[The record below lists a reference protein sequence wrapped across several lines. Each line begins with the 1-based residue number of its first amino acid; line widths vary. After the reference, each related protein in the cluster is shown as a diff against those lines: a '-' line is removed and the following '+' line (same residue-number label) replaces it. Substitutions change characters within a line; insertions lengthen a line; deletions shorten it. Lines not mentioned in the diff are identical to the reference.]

1 RFLHEHVSD
10 SQEIDSLSISTL
22 VELVRLFLDNQYIVY
37 GYKLYRHVRGSPVKS
52 PLTSVLANIYMYY
65 WEQELIA
72 TLRDQ
77 QEIYGR
83 RLDQIFLTWNKSEEA
98 LHQLIETINTASNRY
113 HFHLTITINKNNI
126 TYLDVNMSHIGRRLR
141 TTVAHNI
148 TTHPY
153 ALPYVYGHRTSRVL
167 TLLRSCL
174 MRAALC
180 CSEFYDFINECHDI
194 QVSFEY
200 NGFHYDYFPKGL
212 ALFLHDFHV
221 DELRL
226 DLNEAVYNSRL
237 YVQLRQNIFQ
247 AIHEPPTTTT
257 TTTNTQTEQ

>member
-1 RFLHEHVSD
+1 
-10 SQEIDSLSISTL
+10 
-22 VELVRLFLDNQYIVY
+22 
-37 GYKLYRHVRGSPVKS
+37 
-52 PLTSVLANIYMYY
+52 MYY

-194 QVSFEY
+194 Q
-200 NGFHYDYFPKGL
+200 GL